1 LTYEKVLSEE
11 SVHLREIKKN
21 SHLKLPAGIHRFPF
35 AFIVPNVNKRQK
47 KKKKKKREREFF
59 FLYNPYFCHL

>member
-1 LTYEKVLSEE
+1 VLSEE

-21 SHLKLPAGIHRFPF
+21 SYLKLPAGIHRFPF

-47 KKKKKKREREFF
+47 KRGFF
-59 FLYNPYFCHL
+59 VQPIFMSSLTSLILLFRIL